1 MVYVLGLK
9 KKNGMHS
16 HSKLHVPFLMCETS
30 FKIAIE
36 FISDWNL
43 LSNPLLSKV
52 CMIFVKICMIFW
64 GKIQTLC
71 IIMSHLI
78 L

>member
-9 KKNGMHS
+9 KKNGMYLYF
-16 HSKLHVPFLMCETS
+16 KLYVFFLMCEIF
-30 FKIAIE
+30 FKIVIE

-43 LSNPLLSKV
+43 FLNLFLSKV

-64 GKIQTLC
+64 GKI
-71 IIMSHLI
+71 
-78 L
+78 